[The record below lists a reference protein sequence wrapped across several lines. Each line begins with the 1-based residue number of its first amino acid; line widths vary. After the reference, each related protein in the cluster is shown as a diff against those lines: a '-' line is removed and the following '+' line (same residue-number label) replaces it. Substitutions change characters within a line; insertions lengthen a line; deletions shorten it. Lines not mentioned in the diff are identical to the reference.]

1 MNLVRKS
8 NYSVH
13 DFVLAKEEM
22 NQEDIKDLSE
32 RFKTGVNI
40 KDRWYHLK
48 QYKKCFIGSEA
59 VTWIQEHSKLK
70 VRGEAVLLGQKL
82 MDEGLFRHVV
92 EYHQFRDELLFY
104 TFTTPEEASKQKE
117 DRKSFKKEGF
127 LEKKSLSGWQPFWF
141 EMTGD
146 IVSYFTH
153 QNGKRKGEFRVCGCL
168 FTLDS
173 TTNREIQ
180 VQTSKNKS
188 LVQLRAESEKER
200 DEWVAAL
207 TKEQIRFNRERNR
220 TLQSWNRDSRM
231 EDFARVAQA
240 SDAEE
245 SNKIEETVEEPVEP
259 VSDPFKQ
266 LLSLKLKDD
275 KDNSL
280 TFSDL
285 FHQDI
290 MVVALLRHFG

>member
-1 MNLVRKS
+1 M
-8 NYSVH
+8 VH
-13 DFVLAKEEM
+13 YL
-22 NQEDIKDLSE
+22 
-32 RFKTGVNI
+32 
-40 KDRWYHLK
+40 
-48 QYKKCFIGSEA
+48 FILQ
-59 VTWIQEHSKLK
+59 TPLNTTNTHQLF
-70 VRGEAVLLGQKL
+70 L
-82 MDEGLFRHVV
+82 EGLFRHVV
-92 EYHQFRDELLFY
+92 EDHQFRDEPLFY
-104 TFTTPEEASKQKE
+104 KFTTPEEASKQKE

-127 LEKKSLSGWQPFWF
+127 LEKKGLAGWQPFWF

-153 QNGKRKGEFRVCGCL
+153 QNGKRKGEFRVRGCL
-168 FTLDS
+168 FTVNSNTD
-173 TTNREIQ
+173 REIQ

-188 LVQLRAESEKER
+188 MVQLRAESEKER

-220 TLQSWNRDSRM
+220 GLQLWNRDSKM

-245 SNKIEETVEEPVEP
+245 SNNVEETVEEEP

-266 LLSLKLKDD
+266 LLNLKLKDD
-275 KDNSL
+275 KGNL
-280 TFSDL
+280 LMFSDL